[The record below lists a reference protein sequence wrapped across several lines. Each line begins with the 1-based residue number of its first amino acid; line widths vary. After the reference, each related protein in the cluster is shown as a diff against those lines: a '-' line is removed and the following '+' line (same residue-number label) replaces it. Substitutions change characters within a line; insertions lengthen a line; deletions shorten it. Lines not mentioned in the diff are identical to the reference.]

1 MSKSTGNN
9 ILPRELFSGN
19 NNIFSKAFDSN
30 VVRFFFLQAHYRNV
44 LDISDSALVA
54 SEKGYQRL
62 LELISRVS
70 NHEPSN
76 NSNDKLFNELKA
88 WEIRCYNCLND
99 DFNTPM
105 LIAELFNSSKII
117 NDYTDKISDREKK
130 YFLNLMDVFL
140 NKILGL
146 NYSES
151 NEINNDSILE
161 VLKEIRNEAR
171 LNKNYDLSD
180 KIRDKL
186 SKIGINLNDKD

>member
-1 MSKSTGNN
+1 M
-9 ILPRELFSGN
+9 
-19 NNIFSKAFDSN
+19 
-30 VVRFFFLQAHYRNV
+30 
-44 LDISDSALVA
+44 
-54 SEKGYQRL
+54 
-62 LELISRVS
+62 
-70 NHEPSN
+70 PSN

-88 WEIRCYNCLND
+88 WETRCYNCLND

-117 NDYTDKISDREKK
+117 NDYTDEISDREKK

-151 NEINNDSILE
+151 NEITNDSILE

>member
-1 MSKSTGNN
+1 
-9 ILPRELFSGN
+9 
-19 NNIFSKAFDSN
+19 
-30 VVRFFFLQAHYRNV
+30 
-44 LDISDSALVA
+44 
-54 SEKGYQRL
+54 
-62 LELISRVS
+62 
-70 NHEPSN
+70 
-76 NSNDKLFNELKA
+76 
-88 WEIRCYNCLND
+88 
-99 DFNTPM
+99 
-105 LIAELFNSSKII
+105 
-117 NDYTDKISDREKK
+117 
-130 YFLNLMDVFL
+130 MDVFL